1 MVNSSQRSGWYLKS
15 VNCYNSLEELFGE
28 QFPHWGSNHGQSPRS
43 ERGYYQNAREVGKFG
58 ILTLYKNPTS
68 AAG

>member
-1 MVNSSQRSGWYLKS
+1 MRGTVSAL
-15 VNCYNSLEELFGE
+15 
-28 QFPHWGSNHGQSPRS
+28 GSNHGQSLRS

-58 ILTLYKNPTS
+58 ILMLYKNPTS